1 MTYLSSSFSSTA
13 STAFLNYCRFLF
25 RFKKRFEKLNFT
37 SKQLRWPL
45 IPGTRINSSKY
56 CSSFVSSSA
65 TARFYSSSASCSGVG
80 MTRASLEHCSAFK
93 AKSSRVDN
101 ASTTSY
107 DLSRSEANAIAV
119 SVICFIS
126 STLRYI
132 VDAAY

>member
-13 STAFLNYCRFLF
+13 RTAFLNYCKFLF
-25 RFKKRFEKLNFT
+25 KLRKRFEKLNFT

-45 IPGTRINSSKY
+45 IPGTRINSNKY
-56 CSSFVSSSA
+56 CSSLVSSSA
-65 TARFYSSSASCSGVG
+65 TARFYSSNTSCSGVG
-80 MTRASLEHCSAFK
+80 IMRASLEHYSAFN

-107 DLSRSEANAIAV
+107 DLSRREANAIAV